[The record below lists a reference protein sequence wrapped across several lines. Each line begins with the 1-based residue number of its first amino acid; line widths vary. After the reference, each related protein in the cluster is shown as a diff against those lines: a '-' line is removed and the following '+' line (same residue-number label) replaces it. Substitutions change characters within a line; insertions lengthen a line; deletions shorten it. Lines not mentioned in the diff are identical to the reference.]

1 MSFAPRLDALP
12 APQKALWPR
21 LKEVPGH
28 FVLYG
33 GTALALRLAH
43 RPSLDFDFFS
53 GDCFVPGRLQ
63 SAVPLLKEAE
73 ALQIE
78 ENTLTVSVMSGE
90 PVKLSFFGGLTL
102 RRVGQAEWTNDHV
115 VRVAS
120 LLDIAACKMAVLP
133 QRAQAKDYL
142 DVYHL
147 IKNGVE
153 LSMMLGAVRAVYGEF
168 NPIITLKA
176 LSYFGDGD
184 LPGLPK
190 EVQNTLRSAAAA
202 VREIPAIQPLAGSL
216 ASDGATQ

>member
-1 MSFAPRLDALP
+1 MGLLACGLWPASAARAKTIFDMSFAPRLDALP

-120 LLDIAACKMAVLP
+120 QRGGGGAGDTGDSAVGRFFGLGWRHPIKTIFPVAGAA
-133 QRAQAKDYL
+133 
-142 DVYHL
+142 
-147 IKNGVE
+147 GV
-153 LSMMLGAVRAVYGEF
+153 
-168 NPIITLKA
+168 
-176 LSYFGDGD
+176 
-184 LPGLPK
+184 
-190 EVQNTLRSAAAA
+190 
-202 VREIPAIQPLAGSL
+202 
-216 ASDGATQ
+216 

>member
-1 MSFAPRLDALP
+1 
-12 APQKALWPR
+12 
-21 LKEVPGH
+21 
-28 FVLYG
+28 
-33 GTALALRLAH
+33 
-43 RPSLDFDFFS
+43 
-53 GDCFVPGRLQ
+53 
-63 SAVPLLKEAE
+63 
-73 ALQIE
+73 
-78 ENTLTVSVMSGE
+78 
-90 PVKLSFFGGLTL
+90 
-102 RRVGQAEWTNDHV
+102 
-115 VRVAS
+115 
-120 LLDIAACKMAVLP
+120 
-133 QRAQAKDYL
+133 
-142 DVYHL
+142 L